1 MVIPNFI
8 KSLFIV
14 LAMVTGAVATLAT
27 FATSAQSQSANP
39 NVVPLNPPQP
49 VENDGKIEVLE
60 FFAYGCP
67 HCAALEPKLDAWAKK
82 LPPDVK
88 LKRVPGAA
96 ALRGIDNAALFYT
109 LEAMGMQE
117 KLQQKIFDAA
127 NVQNVI
133 LGNPATLNSWLDKQG
148 VDIKKFAD
156 IQKSFSIQNRIAR
169 SKAMSNDYK
178 IASVP
183 TVVVNGRFAAQVPG
197 GESGQDQFFVN
208 IDKLIADARPGKKV
222 AEHKSG
228 KTHTAVAHAKK

>member
-1 MVIPNFI
+1 MVTPNSI

-14 LAMVTGAVATLAT
+14 LAMGVVAT
-27 FATSAQSQSANP
+27 FAMPSNAQRANP
-39 NVVPLNPPQP
+39 DVVPLNPPQP

-67 HCAALEPKLDAWAKK
+67 HCAALEPKLEAWAKK

-133 LGNPATLNSWLDKQG
+133 LGNPATLNSWLEKQG
-148 VDIKKFAD
+148 VDIKKFAE
-156 IQKSFSIQNRIAR
+156 IQKSFSIQNRITR
-169 SKAMSNDYK
+169 SKAMSVDYK

-197 GESGQDQFFVN
+197 GEAGPDQFFVN
-208 IDKLIADARPGKKV
+208 LDKLIADARPSKKV
-222 AEHKSG
+222 AEHKPP
-228 KTHTAVAHAKK
+228 KVHATVAHAKK

>member
-1 MVIPNFI
+1 MVISKFI
-8 KSLFIV
+8 KSLFV
-14 LAMVTGAVATLAT
+14 VLTMSTLAML
-27 FATSAQSQSANP
+27 ATSAHSQPANP
-39 NVVPLNPPQP
+39 NIVPLNPPQP

-67 HCAALEPKLDAWAKK
+67 HCAALEPKLEAWAKK

-96 ALRGIDNAALFYT
+96 ALRGIDNASLFYT

-133 LGNPATLNSWLDKQG
+133 LGNPATLNSWLEKQG
-148 VDIKKFAD
+148 VDIKKFAE
-156 IQKSFSIQNRIAR
+156 IQKSFSIQNRITR
-169 SKAMSNDYK
+169 SKAMSVDYK

-197 GESGQDQFFVN
+197 GEAGPDQFFVN
-208 IDKLIADARPGKKV
+208 LDKLIADARPSKKV
-222 AEHKSG
+222 AEHKPP
-228 KTHTAVAHAKK
+228 KVHATVAHAKK